1 MSATGI
7 SYFPVTKLNSLSAL
21 SFSLHFFL
29 PPPISLTPENAEVLT
44 EISVLYLK
52 INETQKAYD
61 RLAEVVNIERKCTP
75 KGLLALGAI
84 LQVSRHTPPL
94 RLRLLSPF
102 H

>member
-1 MSATGI
+1 MSATVPTI
-7 SYFPVTKLNSLSAL
+7 TLSSLYTPPT
-21 SFSLHFFL
+21 L
-29 PPPISLTPENAEVLT
+29 PPFSLTPENAEVLT

-94 RLRLLSPF
+94 PLRLLSPF

>member
-1 MSATGI
+1 MCLRRVCSELAEI
-7 SYFPVTKLNSLSAL
+7 LNCPSVTPLS
-21 SFSLHFFL
+21 
-29 PPPISLTPENAEVLT
+29 PYRSLTPENAEVLT

-84 LQVSRHTPPL
+84 LQVSWEETV
-94 RLRLLSPF
+94 SPA
-102 H
+102 